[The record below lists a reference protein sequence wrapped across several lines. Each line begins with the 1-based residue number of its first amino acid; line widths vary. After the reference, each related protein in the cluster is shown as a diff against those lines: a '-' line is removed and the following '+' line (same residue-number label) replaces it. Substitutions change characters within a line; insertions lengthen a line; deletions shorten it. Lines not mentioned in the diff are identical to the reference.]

1 MRITIVNIIIADSK
15 KTGPEAVPE
24 SFPGTILLKMH
35 NGKITLDPKYR
46 KYNEGK
52 NEEFD
57 YFTRQILAVS
67 NPNVN
72 KYKERKYKD
81 LISDIYTVADEAFGL
96 LIIYNECHVWR
107 KQDKQIKR
115 GESVTRERKRFCDGK
130 SGNRQGWTAEGI
142 KLFNSLCKQVSIRR
156 NETKN
161 EELMIRNRF
170 VEEKKKTENGI
181 TINNTN
187 GSITDETDGGNLD
200 SDDESLYCDKPQY
213 LLYQQIRD
221 STDSSDDSEN

>member
-24 SFPGTILLKMH
+24 SFPGTISLKKH
-35 NGKITLDPKYR
+35 KGKIILDPKYR
-46 KYNEGK
+46 KYNECK

-96 LIIYNECHVWR
+96 LIIYNKCHVWR

-130 SGNRQGWTAEGI
+130 SGNRQGWTSEGI
-142 KLFNSLCKQVSIRR
+142 KLYNSLCKQVNVRR

-161 EELMIRNRF
+161 EELMIRKRF
-170 VEEKKKTENGI
+170 VEEKKATENDI
-181 TINNTN
+181 TTTNTN
-187 GSITDETDGGNLD
+187 RCTTDETDGGNLN
-200 SDDESLYCDKPQY
+200 SDDDSFYCDKPKY
-213 LLYQQIRD
+213 LCGG
-221 STDSSDDSEN
+221 STDSSVDSEN